1 MNAPAALY
9 RGIVTHARTRPAAHS
24 LRYRTFHVLLDLD
37 RIDEAAASCRLF
49 SRNRFNLL
57 SFHDKDHGTG
67 TGLDLKG
74 EVLGHLDRAGIDLQG
89 GPVRILTMPRVL
101 GYVFNPL
108 SVYFC
113 HHADG
118 TLKAVL
124 YEVSNTFGQR
134 HSYLL
139 PVEPEQAEAGTV
151 RQSVEK
157 GFYVSPFLDMDMAY
171 HFRVRPPEGTVKV
184 DITCRDKAGVILH
197 AALAAERHDFTNY
210 SLLQACLS
218 HPMMTLKVILGI
230 HWEAL
235 LIWLKGNGLTRRP
248 PAPAEAVTIR
258 PGAGQGATREGL

>member
-1 MNAPAALY
+1 MTPPAALY

-37 RIDEAAASCRLF
+37 RIDEAAAASRVF

-57 SFHDKDHGTG
+57 SFHDKDHGSGSG
-67 TGLDLKG
+67 TDLKG
-74 EVLGHLDRAGIDLQG
+74 EVMAHLDRAGIDLEG
-89 GPVRILTMPRVL
+89 GPIRILTMPRVL

-113 HHADG
+113 HHRDG
-118 TLKAVL
+118 LLKAVL

-139 PVEPEQAEAGTV
+139 PVEPEEAAAGAV

-157 GFYVSPFLDMDMAY
+157 GFYVSPFLDMEMAY
-171 HFRVRPPEGTVKV
+171 HFRVRPPEETVKV
-184 DITCRDKAGVILH
+184 DISCRDKAGVILH
-197 AALAAERHDFTNY
+197 ACLAAERRSFDDF
-210 SLLQACLS
+210 SLWQACLS

-235 LIWLKGNGLTRRP
+235 LIWVKGNGLTRRP

-258 PGAGQGATREGL
+258 TGAGQGASREGL